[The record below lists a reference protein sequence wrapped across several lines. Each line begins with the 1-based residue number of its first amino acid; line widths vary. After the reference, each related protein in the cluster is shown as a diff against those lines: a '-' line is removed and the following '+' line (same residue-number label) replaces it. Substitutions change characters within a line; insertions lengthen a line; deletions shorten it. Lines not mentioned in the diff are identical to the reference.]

1 MSRRTRLSLV
11 IGFLISAGL
20 AVPAAWGQNATPAKP
35 VAPASTANEKPPAD
49 DPIGD
54 LVNSALEQVSSLAL
68 GPAATMLPDWKLA
81 IRMYHVGAK
90 GVGSKDSLGCK
101 VVPMRTVAIDPKI
114 VPKGSVVYI
123 PETVGLPVPGGGVH
137 DGMWYASDTGGAI
150 RGAMIDLF
158 TGFGSYSMQPLMKK
172 GLNLK
177 TLSAHRIGEF
187 KGCPPAWPN
196 ANAATPT
203 PKP

>member
-1 MSRRTRLSLV
+1 MVVLS
-11 IGFLISAGL
+11 AANL
-20 AVPAAWGQNATPAKP
+20 ASQAAWAQSL
-35 VAPASTANEKPPAD
+35 APAPANSPATGQATKPASD

-54 LVNSALEQVSSLAL
+54 LVGSALEQVGNLAFS
-68 GPAATMLPDWKLA
+68 PAAMILPDWKLA
-81 IRMYHVGAK
+81 ARMYHAGAK
-90 GVGSKDSLGCK
+90 GVGGKDSLGCK
-101 VVPMRTVAIDPKI
+101 VVPMRTVAIDPKV

-172 GLNLK
+172 GLNLN
-177 TLSAHRIGEF
+177 TLSATRIGEF
-187 KGCPPAWPN
+187 TGCPPAWPG
-196 ANAATPT
+196 A
-203 PKP
+203 KPSEGKRR

>member
-1 MSRRTRLSLV
+1 MSRRTRLSPV
-11 IGFLISAGL
+11 IGFLIAAGL
-20 AVPAAWGQNATPAKP
+20 AVPTAWGQSANPAKP
-35 VAPASTANEKPPAD
+35 APTAPPASDKPAAD

-54 LVNSALEQVSSLAL
+54 LVSSALDQVSSLAFS
-68 GPAATMLPDWKLA
+68 PAAMMLPDWKLA
-81 IRMYHVGAK
+81 VRMYHAGAK
-90 GVGSKDSLGCK
+90 GVGGKDSLGCK

-114 VPKGSVVYI
+114 IPKGSVVYI

-158 TGFGSYSMQPLMKK
+158 TGFGSYSMQPIMKK

-196 ANAATPT
+196 AKPTTPT

>member
-1 MSRRTRLSLV
+1 M
-11 IGFLISAGL
+11 
-20 AVPAAWGQNATPAKP
+20 
-35 VAPASTANEKPPAD
+35 
-49 DPIGD
+49 
-54 LVNSALEQVSSLAL
+54 
-68 GPAATMLPDWKLA
+68 MLPDWKLA
-81 IRMYHVGAK
+81 VRMYHVGAK
-90 GVGSKDSLGCK
+90 GVGNRDSLGCK
-101 VVPMRTVAIDPKI
+101 VVPMRTVAIDPKV

-150 RGAMIDLF
+150 RGAVIDLF

-196 ANAATPT
+196 AKPKTPA

>member
-11 IGFLISAGL
+11 IGYLIAAGL
-20 AVPAAWGQNATPAKP
+20 AVPTAWGQSAKP
-35 VAPASTANEKPPAD
+35 SPAAPAAPAAEDKPAAD

-54 LVNSALEQVSSLAL
+54 LVNSALEQVSNLAL
-68 GPAATMLPDWKLA
+68 GPAAMMLPDWTLA
-81 IRMYHVGAK
+81 VRMYHAGAK
-90 GVGSKDSLGCK
+90 GVGGKDSLGCK
-101 VVPMRTVAIDPKI
+101 VVPMRTVAIDPRI
-114 VPKGSVVYI
+114 IPKGSVVYI

-187 KGCPPAWPN
+187 KGCPPAGPN
-196 ANAATPT
+196 GKPTTPA

>member
-11 IGFLISAGL
+11 IGFLIAAGL
-20 AVPAAWGQNATPAKP
+20 AVPTAWSQSSKPTRPVPAAPPAEDKP
-35 VAPASTANEKPPAD
+35 AAD

-54 LVNSALEQVSSLAL
+54 LVNSALEQVSNLAFS
-68 GPAATMLPDWKLA
+68 PAAMILPDWKLA
-81 IRMYHVGAK
+81 VRMYHAGAK
-90 GVGSKDSLGCK
+90 GVGGKDSLGCK
-101 VVPMRTVAIDPKI
+101 VVPMRTVAIDPKVI
-114 VPKGSVVYI
+114 PKGSVVYI

-150 RGAMIDLF
+150 RGAVIDLF

-187 KGCPPAWPN
+187 KGCPPTWPN
-196 ANAATPT
+196 AKPATPA
-203 PKP
+203 PNP

>member
-1 MSRRTRLSLV
+1 MHLSIV
-11 IGFLISAGL
+11 IGFLIAAGL
-20 AVPAAWGQNATPAKP
+20 AAPSAWGQSAPAPKPAPSTPALSPAATSKP
-35 VAPASTANEKPPAD
+35 SSD

-54 LVNSALEQVSSLAL
+54 LVNSALEQVGNLAL
-68 GPAATMLPDWKLA
+68 GPAAMILPDWKLA
-81 IRMYHVGAK
+81 VRMYHVGAK
-90 GVGSKDSLGCK
+90 GVGGKDSLGCK

-177 TLSAHRIGEF
+177 TLSAHKIGEF
-187 KGCPPAWPN
+187 KGCPPAWSTAKPMTH
-196 ANAATPT
+196 A